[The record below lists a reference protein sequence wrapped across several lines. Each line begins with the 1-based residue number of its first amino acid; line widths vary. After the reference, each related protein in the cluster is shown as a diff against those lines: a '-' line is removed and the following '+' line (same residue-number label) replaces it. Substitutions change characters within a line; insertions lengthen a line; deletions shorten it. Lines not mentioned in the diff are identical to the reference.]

1 MDKAVYLKIESYM
14 LSCMEDSAHD
24 AEHIY
29 RVLGLANR
37 LSRGVDEAVDSDVLT
52 AACLLHD
59 IGRAEQFKDPKVCH
73 AEAGSKKAYAFLL
86 ELGWSEER
94 AAHVRDCVLTHRFR
108 NDRRPQTMEAK
119 LLFDADKLDV
129 SGAMGIARTLCY
141 AGEMGYPLYTRDETG
156 VLLEPTGD
164 APNTFVQE
172 YRHKLEKI
180 GGGLYTE
187 EARNIA
193 AQRLSAA
200 SAFYKSLLAEIRE
213 SLKS

>member
-1 MDKAVYLKIESYM
+1 MDKTVYLKIDAYM
-14 LSCMEDSAHD
+14 RSCMEDSAHD

-29 RVLGLANR
+29 RVLGLVNR
-37 LSRGVDEAVDSDVLT
+37 LAESVDEPLDRDVLT

-59 IGRAEQFKDPKVCH
+59 VGRAEQFKDPTVCH
-73 AEAGSKKAYAFLL
+73 AEAGSVKAHRFLL
-86 ELGWSEER
+86 DLGWSEER

-108 NDRRPQTMEAK
+108 NNRRPATMEAK

-141 AGEMGYPLYTRDETG
+141 AGEMGYPLYSRDETG
-156 VLLEPTGD
+156 LLLEPTGD

-180 GGGLYTE
+180 GDGLYTE
-187 EARNIA
+187 EARKIA

-200 SAFYKSLLAEIRE
+200 SAFYESLLAEIKE
-213 SLKS
+213 SCGE